1 MKTRQTLLL
10 ASVFLPALAASAQAD
25 VKVIASIK
33 PVHSLVAAIMEG
45 AGEPSLIVE
54 GAGSPHTYSLKP
66 SQAAAL
72 QDADLI
78 FWIGEDLEPFL
89 EKPIE
94 TIGGDAKAVELFHA
108 HGLETLDFRAGGSF
122 EKHTHA
128 HEDDDH
134 DHADDHDDDHDHDH
148 ADHDDDD
155 HEHMEA
161 ADHDHDHDDDDHD
174 DHDHD
179 HDEHE
184 HHHGSVDMHLWLDPM
199 NAKAMA
205 HEIAEALAEA
215 DPDNAAL
222 YEKNEAALEDRLD
235 ALTTE
240 IQAQVEPVKDKGFIV
255 FHDGYQYFEHRF
267 GLSAAGSIT
276 VSPEVMPGADRLR
289 DIHEKVQ
296 ELNAT
301 CVFGEPQFEPKLV
314 SVVTEG
320 TDARSGTLDP
330 LGAAIEPG
338 PDLYFE
344 VIRGLATSFSTCLGG
359 DS

>member
-10 ASVFLPALAASAQAD
+10 ASVVLPALAVSAQAD

-66 SQAAAL
+66 SQASAL

-122 EKHTHA
+122 EKHVH
-128 HEDDDH
+128 DD
-134 DHADDHDDDHDHDH
+134 DDHDDDDDHNH
-148 ADHDDDD
+148 AD
-155 HEHMEA
+155 
-161 ADHDHDHDDDDHD
+161 DHDDDDHD
-174 DHDHD
+174 DHADDDHD
-179 HDEHE
+179 
-184 HHHGSVDMHLWLDPM
+184 HGSVDMHLWLDPM

-240 IQAQVEPVKDKGFIV
+240 IEAQLEPVKDKGFIV

-289 DIHEKVQ
+289 DIREKVQ

-330 LGAAIEPG
+330 LGAAIEAG

-344 VIRGLATSFSTCLGG
+344 VIRGLATSFSTCLS
-359 DS
+359 DAS